1 MRWLKAPLL
10 LLTALLVLSGALVA
24 APAGPA
30 AAGNDANGWSDHSL
44 DVVGGPIIA
53 EDVAVVLNV
62 TAGHQLEITAIDPSD
77 GSVIWSHPSSASQVT
92 PGVTLSP
99 VAIGNT
105 VLGLAPA
112 DGSNDPEVT
121 VEGLDAATG
130 KTIWTVPQPLVLSD
144 TPVVCASGQY
154 FCFPAF
160 VTTTSTALVALAPSS
175 GSVVGAVQ
183 GPLRN
188 MGVAPSGSPNGS
200 DLWET
205 NASAPTFLQ
214 TSTTGQLAWTQTVAS
229 LFGGIQ
235 FNPNY
240 GWDFVVN
247 GQLDIGSVGI
257 APIGK
262 SQPLGSLKTIGV
274 STSTG
279 SVAWS
284 VPGDFFCGGGL
295 QFLTTDLVCRYTG
308 TAHIEEQKETMAG
321 VQLTLEGVNPT
332 SGATTWTEG
341 VRDAQAL
348 SIGTN
353 VAFSD
358 GTHMIVRLLSGK
370 TVVLDVQNGSV
381 TAPLRGESFWC
392 EQIPIYKVEAA
403 SPALAD
409 GKRVSEPVFRP
420 CSAAGKPAENPPAT
434 SPTSVGVTGG
444 GMFIWPTPDGLQG
457 ARLSAPV

>member
-1 MRWLKAPLL
+1 MRWFKHSMTFLAA
-10 LLTALLVLSGALVA
+10 TLVLSGVFA
-24 APAGPA
+24 ATATGPA
-30 AAGNDANGWSDHSL
+30 SAVKDANGWSNQSL
-44 DVVGGPIIA
+44 HVVGGPIIS
-53 EDVAVVLNV
+53 DNVAVVLNV
-62 TAGHQLEITAIDPSD
+62 TAGHQLEITGIDPSD
-77 GSVIWSHPSSASQVT
+77 GSVIWSRPFSASQVT

-105 VLGLAPA
+105 VLGLSAA
-112 DGSNDPEVT
+112 DGSKNPEVT

-130 KTIWTVPQPLVLSD
+130 ETIWTVPQPLVLSD
-144 TPVVCASGQY
+144 APAVCASGQY

-160 VTTTSTALVALAPSS
+160 VSTTTTALVALAPAN

-183 GPLRN
+183 GPLRD

-214 TSTTGQLAWTQTVAS
+214 TSTTGQMAWTHTVAS
-229 LFGGIQ
+229 LFGGSQ

-240 GWDFVVN
+240 GWDFVVD

-257 APIGK
+257 APVGK
-262 SQPLGSLKTIGV
+262 SQSLGSFKTVGV

-284 VPGDFFCGGGL
+284 VPGYFLCGGGL
-295 QFLTTDLVCRYTG
+295 QFLTADLVCRYTG
-308 TAHIEEQKETMAG
+308 TAHIEAQRETMAG
-321 VQLTLEGVNPT
+321 IHLALKGVNPA

-358 GTHMIVRLLSGK
+358 GTHVVVRLLSGK

-392 EQIPIYKVEAA
+392 EQVPTFKVEAA

-420 CSAAGKPAENPPAT
+420 CSAAGKPVENLPAT
-434 SPTSVGVTGG
+434 SPSSVGVTGG

-457 ARLSAPV
+457 ARLSTPV